1 MRDNLTHYAAD
12 IGRSHGT
19 AAAQWAFDGNTDDG
33 AYRRV
38 LAGIEDGDPEI
49 LDAYH
54 VPDLSGDYTADDLA
68 SELGQ
73 HSEADGND
81 ADLGA
86 THDAY
91 RQSASDAFWQETER
105 IARDHIDSAAIAE
118 LQAAGY
124 EITYVDRADVT
135 VDGKVPPYAH
145 YHHDRSMPGLAAYAN
160 LGPAGRDDFGHGLA
174 TTTERSNYRSLV
186 RDFDGAF
193 TPVDHADTDGLGAF
207 VADLAAD
214 LVKILAAL
222 PDHPVYDEGDLSSLE
237 SEEIAET
244 WDQYVRDEITSEL
257 NDADE
262 AAAETWEA
270 LGKAQQRSMF
280 WQAVD
285 ALEIYPE
292 HDGHDVHWTVHYPA
306 IIAELARRL
315 TTATVR

>member
-1 MRDNLTHYAAD
+1 MRDHFTHYAAD

-19 AAAQWAFDGNTDDG
+19 AAAQWVFDGNTDDG
-33 AYRRV
+33 TYRRV

-54 VPDLSGDYTADDLA
+54 VPDLSEDYTTGDLG
-68 SELGQ
+68 SELAQ
-73 HSEADGND
+73 DSEADGHD
-81 ADLGA
+81 ADLGVA
-86 THDAY
+86 YGAY
-91 RQSASDAFWQETER
+91 RQAARDAFWQETER
-105 IARDHIDSAAIAE
+105 IAREHIDSAAIAE

-135 VDGKVPPYAH
+135 IDGKVPPYAH

-193 TPVDHADTDGLGAF
+193 IPVDHADTDGLGAF
-207 VADLAAD
+207 VADLPAD
-214 LVKILAAL
+214 LVKILATL

-257 NDADE
+257 HDADE
-262 AAAETWEA
+262 AAAETWET
-270 LGKAQQRSMF
+270 LGEAQQRGMF

-306 IIAELARRL
+306 ITAELARSL
-315 TTATVR
+315 TTAVR